1 MKMPNKF
8 VLAVLAGLLIL
19 GVVSGIRG
27 MVHFVQNQ
35 EFRAPQRVEVDARD
49 ATPRDR
55 GLADEQAERDEKNT
69 ALVYEEKA
77 YRQIGGVSSRV
88 IVWMLAQLHLLFAAF
103 VLAVPMFALIIEFI
117 GYKTGDKRYD
127 KLAYEFTKLLSVSF
141 SLTAT
146 FGAFLLFM
154 LVLLYPKFMTYLM
167 HVFKPTFLPYVALF
181 FFEAVFLYSY
191 YYGWG
196 KFSPRVHLFLGLML
210 NLVGTAIMFIANAW
224 LTFMTSPAGIS
235 ETGAVISTWEAVTNY
250 TWMPINIHR
259 HHRQRRLRRV
269 DRRRLRRVQVPH
281 GPKRRGA
288 RALRLDGLHRQLRG
302 DQRVPAAAVRRL
314 LAGQRDLRL
323 LADAGPADDGRR
335 LLLAVHHPGGADRQP
350 VPGRQLLPVAGHG
363 PHRGRGA
370 LPEVHQVPV
379 DRHRAVLRDLGHAAL
394 DHCH

>member
-141 SLTAT
+141 SMTAT

-167 HVFKPTFLPYVALF
+167 HVF
-181 FFEAVFLYSY
+181 
-191 YYGWG
+191 
-196 KFSPRVHLFLGLML
+196 
-210 NLVGTAIMFIANAW
+210 
-224 LTFMTSPAGIS
+224 
-235 ETGAVISTWEAVTNY
+235 
-250 TWMPINIHR
+250 
-259 HHRQRRLRRV
+259 
-269 DRRRLRRVQVPH
+269 
-281 GPKRRGA
+281 
-288 RALRLDGLHRQLRG
+288 
-302 DQRVPAAAVRRL
+302 
-314 LAGQRDLRL
+314 
-323 LADAGPADDGRR
+323 
-335 LLLAVHHPGGADRQP
+335 
-350 VPGRQLLPVAGHG
+350 
-363 PHRGRGA
+363 
-370 LPEVHQVPV
+370 
-379 DRHRAVLRDLGHAAL
+379 
-394 DHCH
+394 